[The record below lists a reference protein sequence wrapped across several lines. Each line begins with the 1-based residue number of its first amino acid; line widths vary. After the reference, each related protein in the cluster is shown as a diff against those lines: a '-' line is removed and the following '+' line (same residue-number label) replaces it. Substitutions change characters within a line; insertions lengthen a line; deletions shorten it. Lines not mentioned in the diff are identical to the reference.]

1 MSFIPNHIQ
10 SPISLSS
17 IKTNPRAVFLCVCLI
32 PLQIINLKQITKI
45 KKMPKK
51 TTPQTLKSICCC
63 YCFCCSFC
71 CPLSNRVLF
80 IMFVIWA
87 WTYDIILNS
96 RFRFFSERWLAL
108 NGHQQLSTFSIFM
121 KLFKATH
128 TNTETERYLYKKWTV
143 GVECSLSLF
152 LSFILFRFCLVNFAR
167 DVCTSSEN
175 TCSSKATEKEK

>member
-1 MSFIPNHIQ
+1 MP
-10 SPISLSS
+10 
-17 IKTNPRAVFLCVCLI
+17 
-32 PLQIINLKQITKI
+32 
-45 KKMPKK
+45 KKKK

-87 WTYDIILNS
+87 CTYDIILNS
-96 RFRFFSERWLAL
+96 QFRFFSERWLAL

-143 GVECSLSLF
+143 GVECSLSLPLF
-152 LSFILFRFCLVNFAR
+152 YFVSVLSGQLCTWCLHKLGKHLLVKSSGERKVKQKR
-167 DVCTSSEN
+167 D
-175 TCSSKATEKEK
+175 